1 MCIRDRP
8 KTTSTPRLQ
17 GDHGEDQ
24 TPEGAQ
30 GPEEGGVPA
39 VPQPPNLHPLPHQEG
54 RQEED
59 EGPVSC
65 LLLEEK
71 VPHLGENLPEKTAW
85 ASPSRWSSWATW

>member
-1 MCIRDRP
+1 MLEWNSID
-8 KTTSTPRLQ
+8 TVLFDMDGTVLDLHFDNLFWLEVLPRR
-17 GDHGEDQ
+17 G
-24 TPEGAQ
+24 
-30 GPEEGGVPA
+30 
-39 VPQPPNLHPLPHQEG
+39 
-54 RQEED
+54 QEED